1 MGHRDSSRQKRA
13 RVPLSLPKNLQKI
26 GYILLEGGCKQGT
39 ILPGT
44 VLSPFAESPN
54 LLEQ

>member
-13 RVPLSLPKNLQKI
+13 RPYHFLFPKTYKRLA
-26 GYILLEGGCKQGT
+26 ILLEGGCTQGT